1 MHNASS
7 SKSYAFAGYLVMLLG
22 FLFLGLL
29 VVSLAGGIGST
40 PSWPFG
46 VAVAVLFALSIAAF
60 RLQIALSKQHSDDM
74 IISSDPMTPPLRRAD
89 VEQYERTY
97 RRARV
102 AAVEAPATAPAD
114 EGTRLYRAA

>member
-22 FLFLGLL
+22 FLFLGLF
-29 VVSLAGGIGST
+29 VVSLAGGIGT

-74 IISSDPMTPPLRRAD
+74 IIWSDPMTPPLRRAD

-97 RRARV
+97 RRARL

-114 EGTRLYRAA
+114 EGTRLYWAA